1 VGETGEKRRVLF
13 VCTGNM
19 CRSPLAEGIFRGLL
33 PPEQAGRIEVLS
45 AGTNTID
52 GERPT
57 DLAEE
62 VASENGIDIGG
73 IRSRRLTTA
82 LVRASDLIVVM
93 TRAHRASVLSLAPEA
108 DTKILLLRDLLPPS
122 NPRAGKDLPDPIGGP
137 MEAYRE
143 TVRGI
148 REALA
153 KGWLAIERRLFG
165 KETAERDSTSAGT

>member
-1 VGETGEKRRVLF
+1 VEETGEKKRVLF

-19 CRSPLAEGIFRGLL
+19 CRSPLAEGIFRSLL
-33 PPEQAGRIEVLS
+33 PKDGAGRIEVLS

-73 IRSRRLTTA
+73 IRSRRLTPG

-93 TRAHRASVLSLAPEA
+93 TRAHRASVLFLAPEA
-108 DTKILLLRDLLPPS
+108 DTRIVLLRDLLPASDPW
-122 NPRAGKDLPDPIGGP
+122 AGKELPDPIGGP
-137 MEAYRE
+137 IEAYRE
-143 TVRGI
+143 TYRGI
-148 REALA
+148 LDALA
-153 KGWLAIERRLFG
+153 KGWTAIERRLFG
-165 KETAERDSTSAGT
+165 KGSAERDSTSAGT